1 MNFPCLEFE
10 NFEKMKFWEQKKF
23 QFFFCLPVMLDDAW
37 KLKQLNDVFQLA
49 WISKW
54 NCQLLCMSN
63 LIMKKNFA
71 INQSI
76 EIDEN
81 DKLSIW
87 GKKIMVTRQNESPD
101 IIPQYRVIYFFWWIK
116 QKYPKENTAN
126 KSIFVFVFFFE
137 S

>member
-1 MNFPCLEFE
+1 
-10 NFEKMKFWEQKKF
+10 
-23 QFFFCLPVMLDDAW
+23 
-37 KLKQLNDVFQLA
+37 
-49 WISKW
+49 
-54 NCQLLCMSN
+54 MSN

-101 IIPQYRVIYFFWWIK
+101 IIPQYRVIYFFW
-116 QKYPKENTAN
+116 
-126 KSIFVFVFFFE
+126 
-137 S
+137 